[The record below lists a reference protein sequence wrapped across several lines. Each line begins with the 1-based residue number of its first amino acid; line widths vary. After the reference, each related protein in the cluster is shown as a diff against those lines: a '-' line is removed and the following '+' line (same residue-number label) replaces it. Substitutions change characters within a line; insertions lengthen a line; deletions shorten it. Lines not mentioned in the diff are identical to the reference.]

1 MGLLGRKRE
10 PILTLHCHHQNDS
23 ALRWATMSLHFAV
36 SLITDDSHWT
46 VSINWKSDERHI
58 DE

>member
-1 MGLLGRKRE
+1 MA
-10 PILTLHCHHQNDS
+10 ILTLHCHHQNDS

-46 VSINWKSDERHI
+46 LSINWKSDERHR
-58 DE
+58 